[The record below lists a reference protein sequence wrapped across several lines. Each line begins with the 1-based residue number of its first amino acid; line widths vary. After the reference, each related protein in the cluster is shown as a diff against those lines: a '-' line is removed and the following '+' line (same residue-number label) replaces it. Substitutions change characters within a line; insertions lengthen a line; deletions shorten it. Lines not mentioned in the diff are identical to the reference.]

1 MRKFCGIAIIVGV
14 LLFLLGTSMKHETE
28 VRTYHEVYKDYS
40 GTWQGRDVSYL
51 GDKSNGLE
59 MTGLVVA
66 IAGGVGLYIVKKID
80 K

>member
-1 MRKFCGIAIIVGV
+1 MRKFCGIAIVVGV
-14 LLFLLGTSMKHETE
+14 LLFLLGTSMKHEPE
-28 VRTYHEVYKDYS
+28 VGTYHEVYKDYS

-66 IAGGVGLYIVKKID
+66 IAGGVGLYIAKKID

>member
-1 MRKFCGIAIIVGV
+1 MRKFCGIVIVVGV
-14 LLFLLGTSMKHETE
+14 LLFLLGTSMKHEPE
-28 VRTYHEVYKDYS
+28 VGTYHEVYKDYS

-66 IAGGVGLYIVKKID
+66 IAGGVGLYIAKKID
-80 K
+80 E